1 MKIAVIGKGKQA
13 AHTAAAFAL
22 CKDCQ
27 VFFYNTSE
35 GVSRTVEGRTED
47 VLLDRV
53 ERKRL
58 SMEEAA
64 QAITR
69 LVICPEETALYDCDL
84 VVEMSRESRSAR
96 RKELKK
102 LAGICSPKTVF
113 AIGTFSLDADWE
125 RSEIGRE
132 VIGMG
137 FFRER
142 FVSDAVELIA
152 SEKNSQ
158 RFGRRDV
165 RNPEKAGKTD
175 HSGPGSGRDFL
186 QPFCRTTAICGRNC
200 VFSGIWEID
209 GYLTYL

>member
-96 RKELKK
+96 RKELK
-102 LAGICSPKTVF
+102 S
-113 AIGTFSLDADWE
+113 W
-125 RSEIGRE
+125 
-132 VIGMG
+132 
-137 FFRER
+137 
-142 FVSDAVELIA
+142 
-152 SEKNSQ
+152 
-158 RFGRRDV
+158 
-165 RNPEKAGKTD
+165 
-175 HSGPGSGRDFL
+175 PGSAARKPYLPLARF
-186 QPFCRTTAICGRNC
+186 PWMRTGSAVRSA
-200 VFSGIWEID
+200 VK
-209 GYLTYL
+209 

>member
-1 MKIAVIGKGKQA
+1 MKIAVSEKENRRHIPLR
-13 AHTAAAFAL
+13 HLHFA
-22 CKDCQ
+22 KI
-27 VFFYNTSE
+27 VRYFFIIYPRAYPE
-35 GVSRTVEGRTED
+35 RLRAEQRM

-142 FVSDAVELIA
+142 I
-152 SEKNSQ
+152 
-158 RFGRRDV
+158 RV
-165 RNPEKAGKTD
+165 RCGGTD
-175 HSGPGSGRDFL
+175 C
-186 QPFCRTTAICGRNC
+186 Q
-200 VFSGIWEID
+200 
-209 GYLTYL
+209 

>member
-69 LVICPEETALYDCDL
+69 LVICPEETALYDCAL
-84 VVEMSRESRSAR
+84 VVEMSRESRRER

-152 SEKNSQ
+152 SEKIHRDLVAETSGILRRLGKRTILGRDRGGIFYNRFIAPLQ
-158 RFGRRDV
+158 YVGETVYFRAFGR
-165 RNPEKAGKTD
+165 
-175 HSGPGSGRDFL
+175 
-186 QPFCRTTAICGRNC
+186 
-200 VFSGIWEID
+200 
-209 GYLTYL
+209 

>member
-13 AHTAAAFAL
+13 AHTAATFAL
-22 CKDCQ
+22 CKDCR
-27 VFFYNTSE
+27 VFLYHESE
-35 GVSRTVEGRTED
+35 GVSRTAEGRTED

-53 ERKRL
+53 EQKQL

-64 QAITR
+64 QAISR
-69 LVICPEETALYDCDL
+69 LVICSDDTELYDCNL
-84 VVEMSRESRSAR
+84 IVEMSGESRSVR

-113 AIGTFSLDADWE
+113 AIGTFCLDADWE

-152 SEKNSQ
+152 SEKIHRVLVAETSGILRKLGKRTILGRDRGGIFYNRFVAPLQ
-158 RFGRRDV
+158 YVGENVYFRAFGR
-165 RNPEKAGKTD
+165 
-175 HSGPGSGRDFL
+175 
-186 QPFCRTTAICGRNC
+186 
-200 VFSGIWEID
+200 
-209 GYLTYL
+209 